1 MQANIFNIQ
10 KMSTEDGP
18 GIRTTV
24 FMKGCPLRCAWCQ
37 NPEGLTPDHIIY
49 HDAEKCIGCGACKNF
64 SGAERVKNCPAGALH
79 AIGRYYSPEELMRVV
94 LADRA
99 FYEDSGGGVT
109 FSGGECLIQHRFLS
123 AVIPPL
129 RAGKIHVAIDTSGF
143 AGPEVFSAVAKMC
156 DLVLFDLK
164 LISDREHRR
173 YTGQSNAPI
182 LENARILGKMP
193 VPVWIR
199 VPVIP
204 GITDS
209 LENISGIGRFVREN
223 MGNVARVDLL
233 GYNDLCRGD
242 YEKLGMDYPLGDT
255 PRVSREVMERL
266 RSVMEE
272 AGIGPV
278 TASNYEGE

>member
-10 KMSTEDGP
+10 KLSTEDGP

-24 FMKGCPLRCAWCQ
+24 FMKDCPLRCAWCQ
-37 NPEGLTPDHIIY
+37 NPEGLTPDQIIY
-49 HDAEKCIGCGACKNF
+49 HEAKKCIGCGTCKGF
-64 SGAERVKNCPAGALH
+64 AGVERVKNCPTGALH
-79 AIGRYYSPEELMRVV
+79 AIGKHYGLEELLRVI
-94 LADRA
+94 LADRD

-109 FSGGECLIQHRFLS
+109 FSGGECLLQHRFLT
-123 AVIPPL
+123 AIIPLL
-129 RAGKIHVAIDTSGF
+129 RAEKIHVAVDTSGF
-143 AGPEVFSAVAKMC
+143 AGREAFSAVAKMS

-164 LISDREHRR
+164 LISDLDHRR
-173 YTGQSNAPI
+173 YTGRPNPPI
-182 LENARILGKMP
+182 LENARILGKLP

-209 LENISGIGRFVREN
+209 LENISGISRFVREN
-223 MGNVARVDLL
+223 MVNVVRVDLL

-242 YEKLGMDYPLGDT
+242 YEKLGMDYPLRDT

-266 RSVMEE
+266 KAVMEG

-278 TASNYEGE
+278 TISNYEVG